1 MVTHLLQNNTI
12 FIFYL
17 VKNIEALYKLYKMDC
32 EVTQHNN
39 HTCGRPTY
47 KNEIYCYVHLRKW
60 LQLRLKSFG
69 IVIKFP
75 RKTEEIEKGLTL
87 LKETDPTYAD
97 KYGFNIIHRGVMA
110 LDIPMIKQGIKIGLN
125 INGRTFL
132 NLYTPL
138 HFARS
143 HIPNIISLL
152 LRAGA
157 NINLRDIYGY
167 TLLSKEKDN
176 ILFYRKVAITRN
188 NDDMLKTIRKNCNLL
203 MLPYFWETQTCIKWR
218 ESIIY

>member
-1 MVTHLLQNNTI
+1 M
-12 FIFYL
+12 
-17 VKNIEALYKLYKMDC
+17 
-32 EVTQHNN
+32 
-39 HTCGRPTY
+39 CGRPTY

-87 LKETDPTYAD
+87 LKETDPFYAD
-97 KYGFNIIHRGVMA
+97 KYSFNIIHRGVMA
-110 LDIPMIKQGIKIGLN
+110 LDIPTIKQGIKIGVN
-125 INGRTFL
+125 INGKTFL

-138 HFARS
+138 HFVRS
-143 HIPNIISLL
+143 HIPNIIPLL

-167 TLLSKEKDN
+167 TLLSKEKEN

-188 NDDMLKTIRKNCNLL
+188 NDDMLKTIRKNTNLL
-203 MLPYFWETQTCIKWR
+203 TLPYFWEIRTCIKWR
-218 ESIIY
+218 ESIIYQFVNRLPNIANRGALFDIFYEYFEFCHFLCIQNA